1 MFGPESDSS
10 LVSPFPHFIQEPPFM
25 RLAAV
30 LPIVAFASA
39 AVSSTALAGVFTAGN
54 LLVSR
59 YGDGTAT
66 LTSAAAAVAINE
78 YTTAA
83 GQSSAVQS
91 IAFATSG
98 ANQFTDSGTATSDGY
113 LNTYNGYVAIAG
125 YNAATGTAS
134 VASSNTKV
142 VQVLD
147 STGSVVNRAVFPTG
161 GSAGSPPSPFSGNN
175 IRSAI
180 ATSATNFYAT
190 GTSSGSPNT
199 GGAWYSNSTNYTQVS
214 STASGQPTNMRMVG
228 IFGGQLYAS
237 SGASTGNGVWAV
249 GSGLTTS
256 SGQTSTLVINAGSGA
271 SIYGFVMFDTNQDGS
286 VDLAYL
292 ADDRSAAGGGLQK
305 WMLVGGTWTQSWS
318 RLVNSIGTLS
328 DTAGT
333 GFAGIRGLTGTWD
346 AVNGAQLY
354 ATTTEANNNRLISI
368 VDNGSTPTLAT
379 NLASAGTNYVFRG
392 VAFTPGAIPAPGAL
406 ALLGVAGLVGSRRRR

>member
-1 MFGPESDSS
+1 
-10 LVSPFPHFIQEPPFM
+10 
-25 RLAAV
+25 
-30 LPIVAFASA
+30 
-39 AVSSTALAGVFTAGN
+39 VSSTALAGVFTAGN

-59 YGDGTAT
+59 YGDGTTT
-66 LTSAAAAVAINE
+66 LSSAATAVAINE

-214 STASGQPTNMRMVG
+214 STASGQPTNMRNVG

-237 SGASTGNGVWAV
+237 SAASTGNGVWAV

-354 ATTTEANNNRLISI
+354 ATTTESNNNRLISI
-368 VDNGSTPTLAT
+368 VDNGSIPTTAT
-379 NLASAGTNYVFRG
+379 NLVSAGTNFAFRG
-392 VAFTPGAIPAPGAL
+392 VAFTPVPAPGAL

>member
-1 MFGPESDSS
+1 
-10 LVSPFPHFIQEPPFM
+10 M
-25 RLAAV
+25 RLSAV
-30 LPIVAFASA
+30 LPVVAFSSA

-59 YGDGTAT
+59 YGDGTNQ
-66 LTSAAAAVAINE
+66 LNPSAFPVAINE

-91 IAFATSG
+91 IAFASTG
-98 ANQFTDSGTATSDGY
+98 ANQFTDSGTATSSGY

-125 YNAATGTAS
+125 YNVAAATAS
-134 VASSNTKV
+134 TTSSNNKV

-147 STGSVVNRAVFPTG
+147 STGNVVNRAVFPTG
-161 GSAGSPPSPFSGNN
+161 GPAGSPPSPFSGNN

-214 STASGQPTNMRMVG
+214 STTTGQPTNMRNVG

-237 SGASTGNGVWAV
+237 SAASTGNGIFAV

-256 SGQTSTLVINAGSGA
+256 AGQTSTLVINAGTNA
-271 SIYGFVMFDTNQDGS
+271 STYGFVMFDTNNDS
-286 VDLAYL
+286 TMDLAYL
-292 ADDRSAAGGGLQK
+292 ADDRTATGGGLQK
-305 WMLVGGTWTQSWS
+305 WMLVSGTWTQSWS
-318 RLVNSIGTLS
+318 RLVNATGTLS
-328 DTAGT
+328 GTAGT

-354 ATTTEANNNRLISI
+354 ATTTESNNNRLISI
-368 VDNGSTPTLAT
+368 VDNGSIPTTAT
-379 NLASAGTNYVFRG
+379 NLVSAGTNFAFRG
-392 VAFTPGAIPAPGAL
+392 VAFTPVPAPGAL

>member
-1 MFGPESDSS
+1 M
-10 LVSPFPHFIQEPPFM
+10 I
-25 RLAAV
+25 A
-30 LPIVAFASA
+30 ASA
-39 AVSSTALAGVFTAGN
+39 ANAGVFTAGN

-59 YGDGTAT
+59 YGDGTTT

-83 GQSSAVQS
+83 SQSSAVQS

-98 ANQFTDSGTATSDGY
+98 ANQFTDAGSATSDGY

-134 VASSNTKV
+134 VAGTNNKA

-147 STGSVVNRAVFPTG
+147 STGNVVNRAVFPTG

-214 STASGQPTNMRMVG
+214 STTTGQPTNMRNVG

-237 SGASTGNGVWAV
+237 SAASTGNGVFAV

-256 SGQTSTLVINAGSGA
+256 AGQTSTLIINAGTGA
-271 SIYGFVMFDTNQDGS
+271 STYGFVMFDTNNDS
-286 VDLAYL
+286 TMDLAYL
-292 ADDRSAAGGGLQK
+292 ADDRTVTGGGLQK
-305 WMLVGGTWTQSWS
+305 WVLSGSTWSSSWS
-318 RLVNSIGTLS
+318 VLVNAAGNTSAT
-328 DTAGT
+328 TAS

-354 ATTTEANNNRLISI
+354 ATTTEATNNRLISI
-368 VDNGSTPTLAT
+368 LDNGSTPTLAT

-392 VAFTPGAIPAPGAL
+392 VAFTPGAVPAPGAI

>member
-1 MFGPESDSS
+1 
-10 LVSPFPHFIQEPPFM
+10 M

-30 LPIVAFASA
+30 LPIVAFSSA

-59 YGDGTAT
+59 YGDGTTT
-66 LTSAAAAVAINE
+66 LGSAATAVAINE

-91 IAFATSG
+91 IAFATTG
-98 ANQFTDSGTATSDGY
+98 ANQFTDSGSATSNGY
-113 LNTYNGYVAIAG
+113 LNTYNGYVAISG
-125 YNAATGTAS
+125 YNAAAGTAS
-134 VASSNTKV
+134 VASTNTKV

-161 GSAGSPPSPFSGNN
+161 GANGTPQSPFSGNN

-190 GTSSGSPNT
+190 GTSSGTPIT
-199 GGAWYSNSTNYTQVS
+199 GGAWYSNSNTYTQVS
-214 STASGQPTNMRMVG
+214 STASTPTAQPTNMRNVG

-237 SGASTGNGVWAV
+237 SAASTGYGVFAV

-256 SGQTSTLVINAGSGA
+256 AGQTSTLIINAGANA
-271 SIYGFVMFDTNQDGS
+271 STYGFVMFDTNQDGG

-292 ADDRSAAGGGLQK
+292 ADDRTTAGGGLQK

-318 RLVNSIGTLS
+318 RLVNATGTLS

-354 ATTTEANNNRLISI
+354 ATTTETTNNRLISI

-392 VAFTPGAIPAPGAL
+392 VAFTPVPAPGAL
-406 ALLGVAGLVGSRRRR
+406 ALLGVAGLIGARRRR

>member
-1 MFGPESDSS
+1 MKKNTMTLMTTS
-10 LVSPFPHFIQEPPFM
+10 VC
-25 RLAAV
+25 AAV
-30 LPIVAFASA
+30 VAQA
-39 AVSSTALAGVFTAGN
+39 ANAGVFTAGN

-59 YGDGTAT
+59 FGDGTTA
-66 LTSAAAAVAINE
+66 LTSAATAVAINE

-83 GQSSAVQS
+83 SQSSAVQS

-98 ANQFTDSGTATSDGY
+98 TNQFTDSGSATSNGY
-113 LNTYNGYVAIAG
+113 LNTYNGYVAISG

-134 VASSNTKV
+134 VSSSNNKA

-161 GSAGSPPSPFSGNN
+161 GANVTPPSPFSGNN

-190 GTSSGSPNT
+190 GNSSGTPAT

-214 STASGQPTNMRMVG
+214 STATGQPNNMRNVG

-237 SGASTGNGVWAV
+237 AASGTNLGVVAV

-256 SGQTSTLVINAGSGA
+256 AGQTSTLFINAGTGA
-271 SIYGFVMFDTNQDGS
+271 NTYGFVMFDTNSDS
-286 VDLAYL
+286 TMDLAYL
-292 ADDRSAAGGGLQK
+292 ADDRTTVGGGLQK
-305 WMLVGGTWTQSWS
+305 WMLSGSTWTQSWAL
-318 RLVNSIGTLS
+318 LVNSTGSLS
-328 DTAGT
+328 STAGT

-354 ATTTEANNNRLISI
+354 ATTTELSNNRLISI
-368 VDNGSTPTLAT
+368 LDNGATPTTAS
-379 NLASAGTNYVFRG
+379 NLVSAGTNYAFRG
-392 VAFTPGAIPAPGAL
+392 VAFTPGAVPAPGAVALIGL
-406 ALLGVAGLVGSRRRR
+406 AGMVGSRRRRN

>member
-1 MFGPESDSS
+1 
-10 LVSPFPHFIQEPPFM
+10 M

-30 LPIVAFASA
+30 LPIVAFSSA

-59 YGDGTAT
+59 YGDGTTTLSGTAT
-66 LTSAAAAVAINE
+66 AVAINE

-125 YNAATGTAS
+125 YNVAAGTAS
-134 VASSNTKV
+134 VTSSNNKA

-147 STGSVVNRAVFPTG
+147 STGNVVNRAVFPTG
-161 GSAGSPPSPFSGNN
+161 GPAGSPPSPFSGNN

-318 RLVNSIGTLS
+318 RLVNSTGTLS

-354 ATTTEANNNRLISI
+354 ATTTESNNNRLISI
-368 VDNGSTPTLAT
+368 LDNGSIPTTAT
-379 NLASAGTNYVFRG
+379 NLASAGTNYAFRG

>member
-1 MFGPESDSS
+1 
-10 LVSPFPHFIQEPPFM
+10 M
-25 RLAAV
+25 RLSAV
-30 LPIVAFASA
+30 LPVVAFSSA

-59 YGDGTAT
+59 YGDGTTT
-66 LTSAAAAVAINE
+66 LGSAAAAVAINE

-91 IAFATSG
+91 IAFATTG
-98 ANQFTDSGTATSDGY
+98 ANQFTDSGSATSNGY

-125 YNAATGTAS
+125 YNAAAGTAS
-134 VASSNTKV
+134 VAGTNNKA

-147 STGSVVNRAVFPTG
+147 STGNVVNRAVFPTG
-161 GSAGSPPSPFSGNN
+161 GTSAPVSPFAGNN

-199 GGAWYSNSTNYTQVS
+199 GGAWYNNGTSYTQVS
-214 STASGQPTNMRMVG
+214 STATGQPTNMRNVG

-237 SGASTGNGVWAV
+237 SAASTGYGVFAI

-256 SGQTSTLVINAGSGA
+256 ADQTSTLVINAGTNA
-271 SIYGFVMFDTNQDGS
+271 STYGFVMFDTNQDGS
-286 VDLAYL
+286 MDLAYL
-292 ADDRSAAGGGLQK
+292 ADDRTTAGGGLQK
-305 WMLVGGTWTQSWS
+305 WMLVSGTWTQSWS
-318 RLVNSIGTLS
+318 RLVNATGTLS
-328 DTAGT
+328 GTAGT

-354 ATTTEANNNRLISI
+354 AITAAETTNNRLISI

-392 VAFTPGAIPAPGAL
+392 VAFTPGAVPAPGAL

>member
-1 MFGPESDSS
+1 MKKNTMTLMTTS
-10 LVSPFPHFIQEPPFM
+10 VC
-25 RLAAV
+25 AAV
-30 LPIVAFASA
+30 VAQA
-39 AVSSTALAGVFTAGN
+39 ANAGVFTAGN

-59 YGDGTAT
+59 FGDGTTT
-66 LTSAAAAVAINE
+66 LTSAATAVAINE

-83 GQSSAVQS
+83 SQSSAVQS

-98 ANQFTDSGTATSDGY
+98 TNQFTDSGSATSNGY
-113 LNTYNGYVAIAG
+113 LNTYNGYVAISG
-125 YNAATGTAS
+125 YNAATGTAN
-134 VASSNTKV
+134 VTGTNNKA

-161 GSAGSPPSPFSGNN
+161 GANGTPPSPFSGNN

-190 GTSSGSPNT
+190 GNSSGTPAT

-214 STASGQPTNMRMVG
+214 STATGQPNNLRNVG

-237 SGASTGNGVWAV
+237 AASGTNLGVVAV

-256 SGQTSTLVINAGSGA
+256 AGQTSTLFINAGTGA
-271 SIYGFVMFDTNQDGS
+271 NIYGFVMFDTDS
-286 VDLAYL
+286 DSTMDLAYL
-292 ADDRSAAGGGLQK
+292 ADDGTTVGSGLQK
-305 WMLVGGTWTQSWS
+305 WMRSGSTWTQSWA
-318 RLVNSIGTLS
+318 RLVNGAGSLS
-328 DTAGT
+328 GTAGT

-354 ATTTEANNNRLISI
+354 ATTTELSNNRLISI
-368 VDNGSTPTLAT
+368 LDNGATPTTAS
-379 NLASAGTNYVFRG
+379 NLASAGDKYAFRG
-392 VAFTPGAIPAPGAL
+392 VAFTPGAVPAPGAV
-406 ALLGVAGLVGSRRRR
+406 ALIGLAGLVGSRRRRN

>member
-1 MFGPESDSS
+1 
-10 LVSPFPHFIQEPPFM
+10 M
-25 RLAAV
+25 RLSAV
-30 LPIVAFASA
+30 LPVVAFSSA

-59 YGDGTAT
+59 YGDGTTT
-66 LTSAAAAVAINE
+66 LSSAAAAVAINE

-91 IAFATSG
+91 IAFATTG
-98 ANQFTDSGTATSDGY
+98 ANQFTDSGSATSNGY

-125 YNAATGTAS
+125 YNAATGTSS
-134 VASSNTKV
+134 VASSNNKV

-147 STGSVVNRAVFPTG
+147 STGSVVNRAVFPTSG
-161 GSAGSPPSPFSGNN
+161 TMPFTGNN

-190 GTSSGSPNT
+190 GTSSGTPVT

-214 STASGQPTNMRMVG
+214 STATGQPTNMRNVG

-237 SGASTGNGVWAV
+237 SASTTGYGVFAV
-249 GSGLTTS
+249 GSGLTAS
-256 SGQTSTLVINAGSGA
+256 AGQTSTLVINAGTNA
-271 SIYGFVMFDTNQDGS
+271 STYGFVMFDTNQDGS

-292 ADDRSAAGGGLQK
+292 ADDRTTAGGGLQK

-318 RLVNSIGTLS
+318 RLVNSTGTLS
-328 DTAGT
+328 DTAAV

-354 ATTTEANNNRLISI
+354 ATTTETTNNRLISI

-392 VAFTPGAIPAPGAL
+392 VAFTPGAVPAPGAL
-406 ALLGVAGLVGSRRRR
+406 ALLGVAGLIGARRRR

>member
-1 MFGPESDSS
+1 
-10 LVSPFPHFIQEPPFM
+10 M

-30 LPIVAFASA
+30 LPVVAFSSA

-59 YGDGTAT
+59 YGDGTTTLSSTAT
-66 LTSAAAAVAINE
+66 AVAINE

-83 GQSSAVQS
+83 GQGSAVQS

-98 ANQFTDSGTATSDGY
+98 ANQFTDSGSATSDGY

-125 YNAATGTAS
+125 YNAATGTSS
-134 VASSNTKV
+134 VASSNNKV

-161 GSAGSPPSPFSGNN
+161 GTSAPVSPFAGNN

-190 GTSSGSPNT
+190 GTSSGTPIT
-199 GGAWYSNSTNYTQVS
+199 GGAWYSNSTTYTQVS
-214 STASGQPTNMRMVG
+214 STATGQPTNMRNVG

-237 SGASTGNGVWAV
+237 SAASTGYGVYAV

-256 SGQTSTLVINAGSGA
+256 SGQTSTLFIDAGSGA
-271 SIYGFVMFDTNQDGS
+271 STYGFVMFDTNQDGS

-292 ADDRSAAGGGLQK
+292 ADDRTTTGGGLQK

-318 RLVNSIGTLS
+318 RLVNSTGTLS
-328 DTAGT
+328 GTTAT

-354 ATTTEANNNRLISI
+354 ATTSETSNNRLISI
-368 VDNGSTPTLAT
+368 VDNGSIPTLAT

-392 VAFTPGAIPAPGAL
+392 VAFTPGAVPAPGAL
-406 ALLGVAGLVGSRRRR
+406 ALLGVAGLIGARRRR

>member
-1 MFGPESDSS
+1 
-10 LVSPFPHFIQEPPFM
+10 M

-59 YGDGTAT
+59 YGDGTTT
-66 LTSAAAAVAINE
+66 LSSAATAVAINE

>member
-1 MFGPESDSS
+1 
-10 LVSPFPHFIQEPPFM
+10 
-25 RLAAV
+25 
-30 LPIVAFASA
+30 
-39 AVSSTALAGVFTAGN
+39 VSSTALAGVFTAGN

-59 YGDGTAT
+59 YGDGIAT

-91 IAFATSG
+91 IAFATTG
-98 ANQFTDSGTATSDGY
+98 ANQFTDSGSATSDGY

-147 STGSVVNRAVFPTG
+147 STGSVVNRAVFPTSG
-161 GSAGSPPSPFSGNN
+161 TMPFTSNN

-190 GTSSGSPNT
+190 GTGGGSPST

-214 STASGQPTNMRMVG
+214 STASGQPTNMRNVG

-237 SGASTGNGVWAV
+237 SAASTGNGVWAV

-256 SGQTSTLVINAGSGA
+256 AGQTSALVINAGSGA
-271 SIYGFVMFDTNQDGS
+271 STYGFVMFDTNQDGG

-292 ADDRSAAGGGLQK
+292 ADDRTTTGGGLQK

-318 RLVNSIGTLS
+318 RLVNSTGTLS
-328 DTAGT
+328 GTAAT

-354 ATTTEANNNRLISI
+354 ATTTESNNNRLISI
-368 VDNGSTPTLAT
+368 VDNGSIPTTAT
-379 NLASAGTNYVFRG
+379 NLVSAGTNFAFRG
-392 VAFTPGAIPAPGAL
+392 VAFTPVPAPGAL

>member
-1 MFGPESDSS
+1 M
-10 LVSPFPHFIQEPPFM
+10 I
-25 RLAAV
+25 AAG
-30 LPIVAFASA
+30 A
-39 AVSSTALAGVFTAGN
+39 ANAGVFTAGN

-59 YGDGTAT
+59 YGDGTTT
-66 LTSAAAAVAINE
+66 LSSAATAVAINE

-147 STGSVVNRAVFPTG
+147 STGNVVNRAVFPTG

-214 STASGQPTNMRMVG
+214 STTTGQPTNMRNVG

-237 SGASTGNGVWAV
+237 SAASTGNGIFAV

-256 SGQTSTLVINAGSGA
+256 AGQTSTLVINAGTNA
-271 SIYGFVMFDTNQDGS
+271 STYGFVMFDTNNDS
-286 VDLAYL
+286 TMDLAYL
-292 ADDRSAAGGGLQK
+292 ADDRTATGGGLQK

-318 RLVNSIGTLS
+318 RLVDSTGTLS
-328 DTAGT
+328 GTAAT

-368 VDNGSTPTLAT
+368 LDNGSTPTLAT
-379 NLASAGTNYVFRG
+379 NLASAGTNYAFRG

-406 ALLGVAGLVGSRRRR
+406 ALLGVAGLVGARRRR

>member
-1 MFGPESDSS
+1 
-10 LVSPFPHFIQEPPFM
+10 M
-25 RLAAV
+25 RLSAA
-30 LPIVAFASA
+30 LPAVAFSSA

-59 YGDGTAT
+59 YGDGTTT
-66 LTSAAAAVAINE
+66 LSSAATAVAINE

-125 YNAATGTAS
+125 YNAATGFAN

-161 GSAGSPPSPFSGNN
+161 GPAGSPPSPFSGNN

-180 ATSATNFYAT
+180 ATSATEFYAT
-190 GTSSGSPNT
+190 GTATGQPNT

-214 STASGQPTNMRMVG
+214 STATGQPTNMRNVG

-237 SGASTGNGVWAV
+237 SAAFTGNGVWAV

-256 SGQTSTLVINAGSGA
+256 SGQTSTLVINAGTNA
-271 SIYGFVMFDTNQDGS
+271 STYGFVMFDTNQDGS

-305 WMLVGGTWTQSWS
+305 WMLVSGTWTQSWS
-318 RLVNSIGTLS
+318 RLVNSTGTLS

-354 ATTTEANNNRLISI
+354 ATTTESNNNRLISV

-392 VAFTPGAIPAPGAL
+392 VAFTPGAVPAPGAL

>member
-1 MFGPESDSS
+1 
-10 LVSPFPHFIQEPPFM
+10 M
-25 RLAAV
+25 RLSAV
-30 LPIVAFASA
+30 LPVVAFSSA

-59 YGDGTAT
+59 YGDGIAT

-91 IAFATSG
+91 IAFATTG
-98 ANQFTDSGTATSDGY
+98 ANQFTDSGSATSDGY

-147 STGSVVNRAVFPTG
+147 STGSVVNRAVFPTSG
-161 GSAGSPPSPFSGNN
+161 TMPFTSNN

-190 GTSSGSPNT
+190 GTGGGSPST

-214 STASGQPTNMRMVG
+214 STASGQPTNMRNVG

-237 SGASTGNGVWAV
+237 SAASTGNGVWAV

-256 SGQTSTLVINAGSGA
+256 AGQTSALVINAGSGA
-271 SIYGFVMFDTNQDGS
+271 STYGFVMFDTNQDGG

-292 ADDRSAAGGGLQK
+292 ADDRTTTGGGLQK

-318 RLVNSIGTLS
+318 RLVNSTGTLS
-328 DTAGT
+328 GTAAT

-354 ATTTEANNNRLISI
+354 ATTTESNNNRLISI
-368 VDNGSTPTLAT
+368 VDNGSIPTTAT
-379 NLASAGTNYVFRG
+379 NLVSAGTNFAFRG
-392 VAFTPGAIPAPGAL
+392 VAFTPVPAPGAL

>member
-1 MFGPESDSS
+1 MKNMNTMT
-10 LVSPFPHFIQEPPFM
+10 L
-25 RLAAV
+25 LATGTCAM
-30 LPIVAFASA
+30 IAASA
-39 AVSSTALAGVFTAGN
+39 ANAGVFTAGN

-59 YGDGTAT
+59 YGDGTTT

-83 GQSSAVQS
+83 SQSSAVQS

-98 ANQFTDSGTATSDGY
+98 ANQFTDAGSATSDGY

-134 VASSNTKV
+134 VAGTNNKA

-147 STGSVVNRAVFPTG
+147 STGNVVNRAVFPTG

-214 STASGQPTNMRMVG
+214 STTTGQPTNMRNVG

-237 SGASTGNGVWAV
+237 SAASTGNGVFAV

-256 SGQTSTLVINAGSGA
+256 AGQTSTLIINAGTGA
-271 SIYGFVMFDTNQDGS
+271 STYGFVMFDTNNDS
-286 VDLAYL
+286 TMDLAYL
-292 ADDRSAAGGGLQK
+292 ADDRTVTGGGLQK
-305 WMLVGGTWTQSWS
+305 WVLSGSTWSSSWS
-318 RLVNSIGTLS
+318 VLVNAAGNTSAT
-328 DTAGT
+328 TAS

-354 ATTTEANNNRLISI
+354 ATTTEATNNRLISI
-368 VDNGSTPTLAT
+368 LDNGSTPTLAT

-392 VAFTPGAIPAPGAL
+392 VAFTPGAVPAPGAI

>member
-1 MFGPESDSS
+1 
-10 LVSPFPHFIQEPPFM
+10 M

-30 LPIVAFASA
+30 LPIVAFSSA
-39 AVSSTALAGVFTAGN
+39 AVTSTALAGVFTAGN

-59 YGDGTAT
+59 YGDGTTT
-66 LTSAAAAVAINE
+66 LSSAATAVAINE